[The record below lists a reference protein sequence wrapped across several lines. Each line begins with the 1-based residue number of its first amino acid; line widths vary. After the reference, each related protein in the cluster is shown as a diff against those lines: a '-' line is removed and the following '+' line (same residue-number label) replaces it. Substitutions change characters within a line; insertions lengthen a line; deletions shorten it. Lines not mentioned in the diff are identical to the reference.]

1 MSIKGK
7 NPTHSPVNAVSRKW
21 RASKGVDRLMPRLV
35 GGMGVT
41 HQLKDIYE
49 IKVFCKKYF
58 ITTDIKEIVIKV
70 NWLGK
75 SRLLSIYE

>member
-1 MSIKGK
+1 
-7 NPTHSPVNAVSRKW
+7 
-21 RASKGVDRLMPRLV
+21 MPRLV

-70 NWLGK
+70 NWLEK
-75 SRLLSIYE
+75 SRVLSIYE